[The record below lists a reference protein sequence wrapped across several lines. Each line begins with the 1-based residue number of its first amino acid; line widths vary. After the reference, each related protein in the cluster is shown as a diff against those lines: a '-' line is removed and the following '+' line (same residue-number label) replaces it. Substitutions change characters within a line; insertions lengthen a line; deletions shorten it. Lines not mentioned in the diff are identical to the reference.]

1 MDAVNDTI
9 LSLAGSPW
17 IYFVALALVI
27 IDGFFPPV
35 PSESVIVALSSLG
48 IATGSPNLIAVVV
61 IAAFGAMI
69 GDNIAYAL
77 GRWVGVERFAWMR
90 RPRVAR
96 AFQRAGRGLAKRT
109 ATLVL
114 TARYVPV
121 GRVAVN
127 MTAGAT
133 HLPRRRFIPLTVLSG
148 VTWALYSVLIGVLVG
163 AWMHGHP
170 VLGAAIAIVFALA
183 LGFAVDAILNR
194 IAIRRDAATARAT
207 SVGTPD

>member
-17 IYFVALALVI
+17 IYFVTLALVI

-35 PSESVIVALSSLG
+35 PSESVIVALSALA
-48 IATGSPNLIAVVV
+48 IATGSPNLVVV
-61 IAAFGAMI
+61 VLIAALGAMI

-90 RPRVAR
+90 RPRVAAAFGR
-96 AFQRAGRGLAKRT
+96 ARRGLAKRT

-148 VTWALYSVLIGVLVG
+148 VTWALYSVAIGVLVG
-163 AWMHGHP
+163 AWLHEHP
-170 VLGAAIAIVFALA
+170 LLGAAIAIVFALA
-183 LGFAVDAILNR
+183 LGFAVDAILTR
-194 IAIRRDAATARAT
+194 LAARRDAASARAT
-207 SVGTPD
+207 SAGTVD